1 MIAKTM
7 AVDLTKLRIELRKR
21 GLSRSNLD
29 DDPVKQFSLWFTE
42 AIDSG
47 IVEPSAMSLA
57 TTDESEIGIR
67 TVLLKYFDDKGFV
80 FYTNYKSKKSRQI
93 ETRPEAALLFSWL
106 TLERQIKIVG
116 SVEKVSSLESIKYFA
131 SRPKDSQIGAWASKQ
146 STTISSRNILQS
158 QFESMKQKFSSGEV
172 PLPDFWGGYR
182 VIPRTIEFWQ
192 GRESR
197 LHDRFVY
204 QRSED
209 GWTISRLSP

>member
-1 MIAKTM
+1 ME
-7 AVDLTKLRIELRKR
+7 VDLTKLRNEFRKS
-21 GLSRSNLD
+21 GLSRSDLD
-29 DDPVKQFSLWFTE
+29 DDPVKQFLLWFTG

-80 FYTNYKSKKSRQI
+80 FYTNYESNKSRQI
-93 ETRPEAALLFSWL
+93 ETRPEAALLFPWL
-106 TLERQIKIVG
+106 ALERQIKIVG
-116 SVEKVSSLESIKYFA
+116 SVKKVSSLESIKYFA

-146 STTISSRNILQS
+146 SSTISSRGILQS

-197 LHDRFVY
+197 LHDRFIY
-204 QRSED
+204 RRIKD
-209 GWTISRLSP
+209 GWSISRLSP